1 MASIQHSWTR
11 KPLGDVADV
20 ISGYAFKSSEFG
32 ERGVPVI
39 KIKNIR
45 VGSVDLSDADR
56 VDEKFLTI
64 PERYHVR
71 AGDILISL
79 TGSHISQPNSVV
91 GRVARHT
98 ACLPTCLLNQRGGK
112 VMVRDRSSCDLSY
125 LFYALSEPETMRAIA
140 MMGARR
146 RRRRKKRLGRRGR
159 GGPRRRDA
167 TRDDTLSDHT

>member
-1 MASIQHSWTR
+1 MAAIQNGWPR

-32 ERGVPVI
+32 ERGIPVI

-45 VGSVDLSDADR
+45 VGSVDLSEADR

-71 AGDILISL
+71 PGDVLISL

-91 GRVARHT
+91 GRIARHS
-98 ACLPTCLLNQRGGK
+98 ANLPECLLNQRGGK
-112 VMVRDRSSCDLSY
+112 VIV
-125 LFYALSEPETMRAIA
+125 
-140 MMGARR
+140 
-146 RRRRKKRLGRRGR
+146 K
-159 GGPRRRDA
+159 
-167 TRDDTLSDHT
+167 